1 MKITTE
7 KVEEVALLAHLLL
20 TEEEK
25 SLLTSELNAILG
37 YFDMLKQVDTL
48 NIDATSHASIEKNV
62 LREDKVRLSIT
73 KEESL
78 QNAPDREGGCFRVPK
93 IIE

>member
-7 KVEEVALLAHLLL
+7 EVGEVAILARLLL

-25 SLLTSELNAILG
+25 SMFTSELNTILD
-37 YFDMLKQVDTL
+37 YFDKLKQVDTL
-48 NIDATSHASIEKNV
+48 NIDATSHASHRKNV
-62 LREDKVRLSIT
+62 LRDDKVGLSM
-73 KEESL
+73 KMEESL
-78 QNAPDREGGCFRVPK
+78 KNAPDRERGCFRVPR